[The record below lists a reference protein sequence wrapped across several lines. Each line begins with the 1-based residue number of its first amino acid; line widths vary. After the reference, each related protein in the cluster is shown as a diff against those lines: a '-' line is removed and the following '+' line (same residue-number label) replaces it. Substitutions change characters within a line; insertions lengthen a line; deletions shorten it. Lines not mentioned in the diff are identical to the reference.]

1 MTASGQKIANEEFIS
16 FMLDV
21 LGPEF
26 DALKE
31 SIQSKLDS
39 LSESISISEVKYT
52 LQNFEQRLKWGI
64 LIMFWRCKRV
74 LVM

>member
-1 MTASGQKIANEEFIS
+1 MTASGQKIAKEEFIS

-39 LSESISISEVKYT
+39 LSESISLSEVKYT
-52 LQNFEQRLKWGI
+52 L
-64 LIMFWRCKRV
+64 
-74 LVM
+74 

>member
-39 LSESISISEVKYT
+39 LSESISLSEVKYT
-52 LQNFEQRLKWGI
+52 L
-64 LIMFWRCKRV
+64 
-74 LVM
+74 